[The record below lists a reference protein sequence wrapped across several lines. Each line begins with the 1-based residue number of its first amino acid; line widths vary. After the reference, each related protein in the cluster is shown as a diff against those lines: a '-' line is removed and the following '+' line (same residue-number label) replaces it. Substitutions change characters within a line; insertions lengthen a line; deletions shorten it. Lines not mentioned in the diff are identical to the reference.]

1 MVNPF
6 SSNGHSTLET
16 GAIVIGANYGGLG
29 IVRSLGRHKI
39 PVVVLQDEHASAA
52 VSRYTKRHMPWPMST
67 EADQLD
73 FLKSLSETGE
83 FDGWTVYPT
92 TDETA
97 ALLARNAA
105 CLSQRYCLTTPS
117 WAAMEW
123 AYDKRL
129 TYELAAKL
137 GIDHPKTY
145 RPTNREDVLSLD
157 CTFPAI
163 LKPAIKDRVNKF
175 TSARAWPVAN
185 REELV
190 DQYVEASRL
199 VDPDVIMI
207 QELVP
212 GGGKSQ
218 FSFVALC
225 VDGSPLAY
233 GVARRARQYPVDFG
247 HGSTYVETVEQPEIE
262 EPSRRLLKE
271 MNYNGLVELEFKR
284 DPSTGQFKLLDIN
297 ARAWAWH
304 SLGHRAGVDF
314 PYLCWRLLHG
324 EPVPETRAR
333 PGAHWVRMATDIPTV
348 FTEIRRGTLS
358 PGAYI
363 SSLRRPLEFAVFSAD
378 DPYPM
383 FVEATSM
390 LQRILKRRK

>member
-6 SSNGHSTLET
+6 LSNGHSAPET

-39 PVVVLQDEHASAA
+39 PVVVLQDEHAGAA
-52 VSRYTKRHMPWPMST
+52 VSRYTKRRLHWPMST
-67 EADQLD
+67 EAVQLD
-73 FLKSLSETGE
+73 YLKSLSVTRE
-83 FDGWTVYPT
+83 FEGWTIYPT
-92 TDETA
+92 TDESA
-97 ALLARNAA
+97 ALLARNAQ
-105 CLSQRYCLTTPS
+105 CLSQHYCLTTPS

-129 TYELAAKL
+129 TYELAARL
-137 GIDHPKTY
+137 GIDHPMTH
-145 RPTNREDVLSLD
+145 RPKNREDVVALD

-163 LKPAIKDRVNKF
+163 LKPAIKDRINKF
-175 TSARAWPVAN
+175 TSARAWSVAN
-185 REELV
+185 RQELV
-190 DQYVEASRL
+190 DHYDEASHL

-207 QELVP
+207 QEQIP
-212 GGGKSQ
+212 GGGESQ
-218 FSFVALC
+218 FSFAALC
-225 VDGSPLAY
+225 VDGLPRAY

-247 HGSTYVETVEQPEIE
+247 HGSSFVETVEQPEIE

-271 MNYNGLVELEFKR
+271 INYNGLVELEYKR
-284 DPSTGQFKLLDIN
+284 DPSSGQFKLLDIN

-314 PYLCWRLLHG
+314 PYLCWQLLHG

-333 PGAHWVRMATDIPTV
+333 PGAHWVRMATDIPTA
-348 FTEIRRGTLS
+348 FTEIRRGTLT
-358 PGAYI
+358 PGAYV
-363 SSLRRPLEFAVFSAD
+363 SSLRRPLEFAVFAAD

-390 LQRILKRRK
+390 LQRIWKRRK